1 VQPPSIVAS
10 PAHPWYSDMRVTARD
25 YDNASMCS
33 YLSRGH
39 DKNLQDKTPRRQERG
54 KKRMAELLR
63 AAGEVFA
70 DVGYENATTNAIAAR
85 AGVSP
90 GTLYQ
95 FFPNKE
101 ALAEALANAYA
112 AKNQA
117 LHDSFFDLSAAEV
130 PLRDLID
137 RLDWFVSGISPEFP
151 WLRNAYLSESVVSRE
166 LAERVQ
172 ALDKQMKQ
180 RIADL
185 IQMRAPHVSA
195 KTIQTA
201 AETSLQIVKGLLPLA
216 LDGSAKQRE
225 VGERELKLVLERYL
239 APLER
244 VESASAK
251 TPRTTRTR

>member
-1 VQPPSIVAS
+1 MSENS
-10 PAHPWYSDMRVTARD
+10 
-25 YDNASMCS
+25 
-33 YLSRGH
+33 
-39 DKNLQDKTPRRQERG
+39 QDKTPRRQERG

-112 AKNQA
+112 AKHQA
-117 LHDSFFDLSAAEV
+117 LHDSFFDQSGDEV
-130 PLRDLID
+130 PLRDLLD
-137 RLDWFVSGISPEFP
+137 RLIGSFLEFR
-151 WLRNAYLSESVVSRE
+151 RNAPGFETLFVGSVVSRE
-166 LAERVQ
+166 LAERIQ
-172 ALDKQMKQ
+172 ALHQQMKQ
-180 RIADL
+180 RIAHL
-185 IQMRAPHVSA
+185 IQMRGPHLSA
-195 KTIQTA
+195 KMIQTA
-201 AETSLQIVKGLLPLA
+201 AETSLQVVKAMLPLA

-239 APLER
+239 APLDR
-244 VESASAK
+244 VESTSAN
-251 TPRTTRTR
+251 TPRTRRRR